1 MKSFS
6 LKPRK
11 HFRTA
16 CKAGDGFEG
25 IFPEGGDM
33 VSSFVALVDQDPSYL
48 YAFIRLLNAARA
60 ARNISYS
67 GTSLRWTDCSNQ
79 NAHRSKFVRY
89 FTFTAPMPSD
99 V

>member
-1 MKSFS
+1 
-6 LKPRK
+6 
-11 HFRTA
+11 
-16 CKAGDGFEG
+16 
-25 IFPEGGDM
+25 M
-33 VSSFVALVDQDPSYL
+33 VSSVVALVDQDPSYL
-48 YAFIRLLNAARA
+48 SAFIRLLNA